1 MLEDYIKVKKQ
12 KSKTENDTEINFK
25 RKSVRKQDSGYL
37 STFLC
42 FWKNLNYHRNCKHTK
57 EIKKVEKESASEFSL
72 TVNSVHQTAATVY
85 PFIR

>member
-42 FWKNLNYHRNCKHTK
+42 F
-57 EIKKVEKESASEFSL
+57 
-72 TVNSVHQTAATVY
+72 
-85 PFIR
+85 